1 MSFNHQMNI
10 ESVALE
16 SNVLTMKDEAMM
28 KVSSSNNKEDNE
40 EEASTLETE
49 DMSYSSGGTLSSDKA
64 VIEFK
69 LHGELKSELTQAQVN
84 RISFYNIILEINKGI
99 SLMSREGNASS
110 LSSSLS
116 SSSSSSSPLA
126 AIDEEEWVLAAI
138 RHGPVLKSSGGDDG
152 VPSEIN
158 KKTVS
163 TSTAQESEE
172 STVLW
177 KPIGSWWEARSKKNP
192 KIGLKNHNKRWSYL
206 WPLINYHKFLAKCIK
221 KLKKSCD
228 NVNDNDND
236 NHNGSCITSCSSILL
251 LLQEESHGVSGQLA
265 VASQFTGQQWSQKLA
280 FYRGWFSTGTADE
293 DLLRQTI
300 WDLQFV
306 SIKSSSSYNDQQ
318 HQPMMQR
325 DHIDKHVYNVI
336 ENFKKEYKFQSIDK
350 DDQNKI
356 QTVKKTKTNDKKK
369 TNEERPKRVKKKKG
383 SSTNHRKSS
392 SSPETGVCVS
402 TEVSVCSTS
411 ASSYSPIMGVPLP
424 MISQNH
430 IVSPNVPLV
439 CAYPNVICE
448 TRHYYLPSVV
458 HPIAHLSTATTP
470 TPGFIHPDGS
480 VHYPLQL
487 TPTSTL
493 DCDSHHSIKTH
504 TEKTSN
510 IKRYNM
516 NSTNS

>member
-1 MSFNHQMNI
+1 MNI
-10 ESVALE
+10 ESLALE
-16 SNVLTMKDEAMM
+16 SHVLTMKEEAMM

-99 SLMSREGNASS
+99 SLMTREGKA
-110 LSSSLS
+110 S
-116 SSSSSSSPLA
+116 SSSSALA

-138 RHGPVLKSSGGDDG
+138 RHRPGLKSSGGDDG

-163 TSTAQESEE
+163 TSTVQESEQ

-206 WPLINYHKFLAKCIK
+206 WPLINYHKFLAQCIK

-228 NVNDNDND
+228 NVNDND

-265 VASQFTGQQWSQKLA
+265 MASQFTGQQWSQKLA
-280 FYRGWFSTGTADE
+280 FYHGWFSTSTADE

-306 SIKSSSSYNDQQ
+306 SIKSSSSSSACEDDNEQQ
-318 HQPMMQR
+318 QQPMMQR
-325 DHIDKHVYNVI
+325 DHIDKHISNVI
-336 ENFKKEYKFQSIDK
+336 EKAKEEYKFQSIDK
-350 DDQNKI
+350 DDENKT

-383 SSTNHRKSS
+383 STNHRKSS
-392 SSPETGVCVS
+392 SSSSRRCNQLNASGS
-402 TEVSVCSTS
+402 FISQDSSSQVSVCSTS
-411 ASSYSPIMGVPLP
+411 ASSYSPIMGAPLS

-448 TRHYYLPSVV
+448 TRHYYLPSVA
-458 HPIAHLSTATTP
+458 HPIDHLSTATTP

-487 TPTSTL
+487 PPTSTL
-493 DCDSHHSIKTH
+493 DCDSHHSISTH

-516 NSTNS
+516 NNTNS